1 MQTNSQKDIP
11 NLFTDKKKIYHVLR
25 ENNEKYD
32 ILAIKE
38 ASLELGVLIYANGEL
53 KQHHIP

>member
-1 MQTNSQKDIP
+1 MQTNSQKDLP

-32 ILAIKE
+32 LLAIKE

>member
-1 MQTNSQKDIP
+1 MQTNSYKDLP

>member
-1 MQTNSQKDIP
+1 MQTNSQKDLP